1 MSKLDPILI
10 RAAELSERVY
20 AVEDH
25 DYLYDD
31 SIPGFIFLAVEGTK
45 EKTDWITN
53 LKFLFKN
60 KGRHRGFK
68 ANAERTL
75 TDFYCSGGN
84 LPEDRVLVLTGHSLG
99 GATATMLA
107 ERLRERFPELLLVT
121 FGSPRPG
128 NRDFRRRMADLPH
141 YRYVHGD
148 DVVPKSPPWINGYVH
163 THPEIYLEDA
173 DDTFADGVE
182 DHNIGDYKTALIKH
196 LKENV

>member
-1 MSKLDPILI
+1 MPDLDAILI

-20 AVEDH
+20 AEKP
-25 DYLYDD
+25 DYLCDLT
-31 SIPGFIFLAVEGTK
+31 IPGYVFLAVEGTK

-68 ANAERTL
+68 SNAERTL
-75 TDFYCSGGN
+75 TDFYSAGGN
-84 LPEDRVLVLTGHSLG
+84 LPDDRILVLTGHSLG

-107 ERLRERFPELLLVT
+107 ERLKQRFPELILVT

-128 NRDFRRRMADLPH
+128 DRSFRKRMQEIPH

-148 DVVPKSPPWINGYVH
+148 DIVPKSPLWITGYVH

-173 DDTFADGVE
+173 NDTFADGVE
-182 DHNIGDYKTALIKH
+182 DHNISDYKTALKKH
-196 LKENV
+196 LENV